1 MSQPG
6 NEQHSPMRS
15 RSRASRELPE
25 IVGGLCS
32 VARQMH
38 SERGHAREFRRAL
51 HKGRLPM
58 VTVATDRRLLD
69 ANLASRLLLHL
80 SLDELRRRSADDLI
94 GPREAIQLPSFW
106 SLLLERGQLVGV
118 HELSVGHRAGMRVV
132 VVALANVLPGEH
144 LVVLAPADWS
154 SQDLLGAELPKPR
167 PVAAVLSVREQEVL
181 RLVADGSSLR
191 EIGEQLT
198 IAEATVRTHLANA
211 NRKLGA
217 RNRAHAVALAL
228 RLGLIE
234 PGAGSA

>member
-1 MSQPG
+1 
-6 NEQHSPMRS
+6 MRS
-15 RSRASRELPE
+15 RARPNRGLPE

-38 SERGHAREFRRAL
+38 SERGRAREFRRAL
-51 HKGRLPM
+51 HRGRVPM
-58 VTVATDRRLLD
+58 VTVATDRRVLD

-80 SLDELRRRSADDLI
+80 NLGELRRRLVDDLI
-94 GPREAIQLPSFW
+94 GPRAAIQLPGSW
-106 SLLLERGQLVGV
+106 NLLLERGHLVGV
-118 HELSVGHRAGMRVV
+118 HEFSVGDRAGMRVV

-144 LVVLAPADWS
+144 LLVLAPADWS
-154 SQDLLGAELPKPR
+154 SQDLVGAEVPAPR
-167 PVAAVLSVREQEVL
+167 PVTAVLSVREQEVL

-191 EIGEQLT
+191 EIGEQLA

-228 RLGLIE
+228 TLGLIE
-234 PGAGSA
+234 PGDGSSVRRK